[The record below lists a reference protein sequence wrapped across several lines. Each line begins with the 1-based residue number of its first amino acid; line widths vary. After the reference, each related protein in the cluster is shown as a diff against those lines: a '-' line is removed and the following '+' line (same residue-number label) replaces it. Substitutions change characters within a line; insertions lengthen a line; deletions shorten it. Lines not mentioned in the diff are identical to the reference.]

1 MTNFI
6 VNALAGKSVEIHGDG
21 MQTRSFCYI
30 DDLVDGLMRM
40 MNGPDG
46 FHGPVNLGNPS
57 EFTIVELAEMV
68 VELTGSSSKV
78 IRSRPLPEDDPIQR
92 QPDITLAREKLAWE
106 PGIAL
111 RDGLTRTI
119 EWFRSVDMS
128 TFRAPTPNY

>member
-1 MTNFI
+1 MWPRHSDARDFLTQPRSR
-6 VNALAGKSVEIHGDG
+6 VALDGPCCGFSAGGAPGPKSEID
-21 MQTRSFCYI
+21 F
-30 DDLVDGLMRM
+30 
-40 MNGPDG
+40 
-46 FHGPVNLGNPS
+46 
-57 EFTIVELAEMV
+57 
-68 VELTGSSSKV
+68 
-78 IRSRPLPEDDPIQR
+78 RPLPEDDPIQR